1 MSKAASPH
9 QTQDGSWITRW
20 RTFGLFLL
28 GYVLVFFA
36 LAARKFD
43 VMNSNTGDMAAIVN
57 SFWNT
62 LHGRFFYPATLSDR
76 RLHFHHSIVV
86 RKPSSRLIFCR
97 QPIARSFALSA
108 IMSSGSSGR

>member
-1 MSKAASPH
+1 MSKTASPH
-9 QTQDGSWITRW
+9 QATNGNWITRW

-28 GYVLVFFA
+28 GYALLFFA

-62 LHGRFFYPATLSDR
+62 R
-76 RLHFHHSIVV
+76 RRGNARVSGVLAWMSQVKRPFH
-86 RKPSSRLIFCR
+86 P
-97 QPIARSFALSA
+97 
-108 IMSSGSSGR
+108 